1 MSQTSVYTGIWTD
14 WSHGR
19 ASGLTLTLTQNHSG
33 YLLSFLAILVTFAG
47 AQLWK
52 IAAFILHNLGS
63 GKPLQRHRLIHQ
75 QQQVILRNSQEAGST
90 ILDLF
95 RLVWAWRNQGARH
108 SRTYVTIVLAT
119 LILVGFSAAGILTGE
134 ITKSASKHMLVQSNI
149 CGTWQATGDATSYAT
164 TTVYTQ
170 KNINDTLSAAN
181 YVANCYGDTLNSSFA
196 CTNFPRQSLPYV
208 LQHNASCPFDDSF
221 CIDGPTSAVSFDT
234 GLLDSH
240 LHLGI
245 NAPPKHRIQYR
256 RRTVCSPLAFGDR
269 FCRAEND
276 TLSGLGAVDE
286 FVRCYT
292 GPTVYTNYTFS
303 VDTHS
308 YFVGTSGYQLQAYY
322 AEGGANQT
330 AWEPVPE
337 LSRTDADVTLFYL
350 AQNNVVYANP
360 VDDPFFSAHR
370 VRYAPFGTNRDALA
384 NVTVYAFDSW
394 IDAMGCTDQHQIC
407 NSSPLNSSSQV
418 CTPLTALLGVE
429 EAILANG
436 TDEKSAHL
444 AMNPYQLSTAV
455 RVFEAVD
462 GWAIFDVVNA
472 RGAAAMK
479 ANDVLV
485 GLNGPGLPIDQWVVE
500 TRTWFA
506 QTLAAVQ
513 SAIIQYTTG
522 PGTTDGEIVPP
533 ANKYDAEGCKS
544 QLIHNSGAYQ
554 NFSVLGIAIV
564 VALSGVIILCSFLL
578 RPLTDL
584 LLYRGGARQWH
595 RQLWVMEDKL
605 QLQRLAYQG
614 AGHRQGWHRVHESV
628 PVSDKDQLFDD
639 MTAVEDRATTPPL
652 NYPMSGFSQST
663 HQENG
668 QLPFGFSDGNGTQS
682 MKEASSLLRSHQ

>member
-1 MSQTSVYTGIWTD
+1 MSPTSVYTGIWTD

-19 ASGLTLTLTQNHSG
+19 AAGLTLTLTQKHSG

-75 QQQVILRNSQEAGST
+75 QQQVILRNSHEAGST

-95 RLVWAWRNQGARH
+95 RLMWAWKNQGVRH
-108 SRTYVTIVLAT
+108 SRTYVSIVLAS
-119 LILVGFSAAGILTGE
+119 LILVGFSVAGIFTGE
-134 ITKSASKHMLVQSNI
+134 ITKSASKHMLVESNI

-164 TTVYTQ
+164 TAIYAQ
-170 KNINDTLSAAN
+170 KKVNDTLSAAN
-181 YVANCYGDTLNSSFA
+181 YVANCYDNTLNSSLEF
-196 CTNFPRQSLPYV
+196 
-208 LQHNASCPFDDSF
+208 
-221 CIDGPTSAVSFDT
+221 
-234 GLLDSH
+234 
-240 LHLGI
+240 
-245 NAPPKHRIQYR
+245 
-256 RRTVCSPLAFGDR
+256 CSPLVFGER

-303 VDTHS
+303 VDTHL

-322 AEGGANQT
+322 AE
-330 AWEPVPE
+330 
-337 LSRTDADVTLFYL
+337 
-350 AQNNVVYANP
+350 NNVMYANP
-360 VDDPFFSAHR
+360 MDDPFFSAHR
-370 VRYAPFGTNRDALA
+370 ARYVPFGTNRDALA
-384 NVTVYAFDSW
+384 NVTMYAFDSW

-407 NSSPLNSSSQV
+407 NSLPLNSSNKV

-472 RGAAAMK
+472 RGATAMK

-485 GLNGPGLPIDQWVVE
+485 GLSSPGLPIDQWAVE

-522 PGTTDGEIVPP
+522 PGTTEGQIVPP
-533 ANKYDAEGCKS
+533 ANKYDAKGCKS

-564 VALSGVIILCSFLL
+564 VALSGIIILFSFLL
-578 RPLTDL
+578 HPLTNL
-584 LLYRGGARQWH
+584 LLCRESARQWH
-595 RQLWVMEDKL
+595 RPVWVMEDKL

-639 MTAVEDRATTPPL
+639 MTAVEDRAPL
-652 NYPMSGFSQST
+652 R
-663 HQENG
+663 H
-668 QLPFGFSDGNGTQS
+668 
-682 MKEASSLLRSHQ
+682 